1 MEKYRV
7 GIVGATGMVGQRFIS
22 LLKDHP
28 WFEVNCVAAS
38 ARSAGKTYR
47 EAVGERWAFAWEIPE
62 KVAGMTVVDA
72 ADIDE
77 VSKHVDF
84 VFCAVDMKKD
94 EIRAL
99 EEAYAKHEI
108 PVVSNNSACR
118 GIEDVPMVVPEINA
132 DHLAVIEAQK
142 KRLGT
147 KSGFIAVKPNCSIQS
162 YVPALTPLLDFE
174 PEKVSVCTYQAISGA
189 GKTFKTWPEMVDNV
203 IPYIGGEDEKSEN
216 EPLKLWGHVEDGKIV
231 NATLPVISAQC
242 LRVACS
248 DGHMAAVSVSF
259 KKKPTIEQIKER
271 WANYETEAQRLEL
284 PSAPKPFLQYF
295 EDPSRPQ
302 TRLDRDFQNG
312 FGVSIGRLREDKLF
326 DYRFVCL
333 SHNTVRGAAGGGIL
347 TAELLWPQGVHSAP
361 GVMQKSYKYLEGSYH
376 NETFV
381 HRHWYG
387 ADYAFQERRNR
398 LGCAGQPRREPDCG
412 RRERAD
418 CRGHDGR
425 TIDDDVG

>member
-1 MEKYRV
+1 MEQYRV

-28 WFEVNCVAAS
+28 WFRVVCVAAS

-47 EAVGERWAFAWEIPE
+47 EAVAGRWAFDWEIPAD
-62 KVAGMTVVDA
+62 VADLVMVDA
-72 ADIDE
+72 ADVDA
-77 VSKHVDF
+77 VAQQVDF

-94 EIRAL
+94 EIRTM
-99 EEAYAKHEI
+99 EEAYARREV

-118 GIEDVPMVVPEINA
+118 GLPDVPMVIPELNA
-132 DHLAVIEAQK
+132 SHIEVIAAQR
-142 KRLGT
+142 KRLGCT
-147 KSGFIAVKPNCSIQS
+147 HGFIVVKPNCSIQS
-162 YVPALTPLLDFE
+162 YVPALTPLLDFV

-189 GKTFKTWPEMVDNV
+189 GKTFHSWPEMVDNV

-216 EPLKLWGHVEDGKIV
+216 EPLKIWGHVENGAIV

-259 KKKPTIEQIKER
+259 RHKPTMEEIKQR
-271 WANYETEAQRLEL
+271 WGSFETEAQRLQL

-295 EDPSRPQ
+295 EDPARPQ
-302 TRLDRDFQNG
+302 TRLDRDFGNG
-312 FGVSIGRLREDKLF
+312 FGISIGRLREDKLF

-347 TAELLWPQGVHSAP
+347 TAELL
-361 GVMQKSYKYLEGSYH
+361 
-376 NETFV
+376 
-381 HRHWYG
+381 
-387 ADYAFQERRNR
+387 
-398 LGCAGQPRREPDCG
+398 
-412 RRERAD
+412 
-418 CRGHDGR
+418 CRKGYITR
-425 TIDDDVG
+425 K

>member
-1 MEKYRV
+1 MSEKIKV
-7 GIVGATGMVGQRFIS
+7 GILGATGMVGQRFVT
-22 LLKDHP
+22 LLENHP
-28 WFEVNCVAAS
+28 WFELVTLAAS
-38 ARSAGKTYR
+38 AHSAGKTYE
-47 EAVGERWAFAWEIPE
+47 EAIGGRWKMETPMPE
-62 KVAGMTVVDA
+62 FVKNMVVKNVADVEDVVKD
-72 ADIDE
+72 
-77 VSKHVDF
+77 VDF
-84 VFCAVDMKKD
+84 VFSAVNMPKD
-94 EIRAL
+94 EIRAI
-99 EEAYAKHEI
+99 EEEYAKTET
-108 PVVSNNSACR
+108 PVVSNNSAHR
-118 GIEDVPMVVPEINA
+118 WTPDVPMVVPEINPE
-132 DHLAVIEAQK
+132 HYEVIEHQR

-147 KSGFIAVKPNCSIQS
+147 KHGFIAVKPNCSIQS

-231 NATLPVISAQC
+231 NAALPVISAQC

-347 TAELLWPQGVHSAP
+347 TAELLCRKGYIP
-361 GVMQKSYKYLEGSYH
+361 
-376 NETFV
+376 
-381 HRHWYG
+381 HR
-387 ADYAFQERRNR
+387 
-398 LGCAGQPRREPDCG
+398 
-412 RRERAD
+412 
-418 CRGHDGR
+418 
-425 TIDDDVG
+425 V

>member
-47 EAVGERWAFAWEIPE
+47 EAVGERWAFSWEIPE

-147 KSGFIAVKPNCSIQS
+147 KNGFIAVKPNCSIQS

-203 IPYIGGEDEKSEN
+203 IPYIGGEEEKSEQ
-216 EPLKLWGHVEDGKIV
+216 EPLKVWGKIEGDKIV
-231 NATLPVISAQC
+231 KAAAPAITTQC
-242 LRVACS
+242 LRVPVS
-248 DGHMAAVSVSF
+248 NGHFAAVFVSF
-259 KKKPTIEQIKER
+259 ENKPSKEEILNI
-271 WANYETEAQRLEL
+271 WKEYKGAPQELEL
-284 PSAPKPFLQYF
+284 PSAPKQFLHYF
-295 EDPSRPQ
+295 EEDNMPQ
-302 TRLDRDFQNG
+302 AKLHRNLEG
-312 FGVSIGRLREDKLF
+312 GMAVSIGRLREDTQY
-326 DYRFVCL
+326 DYKFVCL
-333 SHNTVRGAAGGGIL
+333 SHNTLRGAAGGAVEM
-347 TAELLWPQGVHSAP
+347 AEL
-361 GVMQKSYKYLEGSYH
+361 
-376 NETFV
+376 
-381 HRHWYG
+381 
-387 ADYAFQERRNR
+387 YAAKGYF
-398 LGCAGQPRREPDCG
+398 D
-412 RRERAD
+412 
-418 CRGHDGR
+418 
-425 TIDDDVG
+425 